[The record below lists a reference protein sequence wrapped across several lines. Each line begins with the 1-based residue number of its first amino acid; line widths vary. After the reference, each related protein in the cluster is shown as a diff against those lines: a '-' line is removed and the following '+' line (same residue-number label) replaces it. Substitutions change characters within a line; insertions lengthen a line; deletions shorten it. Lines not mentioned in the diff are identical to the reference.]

1 MTFSAPVTVGTCP
14 LGQVTGPAVTW
25 PAAVAFRAL
34 RNLLPSSGPNSLVTM
49 WRHSLLFSSDEEA
62 SRALSHAFRD
72 LEFQVET
79 CPEIFSAVEKITS
92 RSFDVVVS
100 DWNEGLEAVFLLKT
114 VRDLKANHSAFTLA
128 IANAEAA
135 GAAREAGADLV
146 LSRPL
151 IPDEI
156 KYALLTCDAFL
167 IQMKSWLPR
176 LGPAQAEHAASKQ
189 ASASPPIKVSEDAAP
204 VSKSSESKNWENGSF
219 DSLPRLRAWPSPP
232 PPRREDSASPVV
244 AAEAIF
250 DDDLL
255 YRSRV
260 QTLFRSPEPRFSTS
274 ASLRPRSRSR
284 VLPGLAIA
292 VAFLSVGYVF
302 SEPLRGQGTTNSVA
316 KICGRV
322 LERTEGWLSRPNGD
336 DTPAA
341 AVLMAQNQN
350 ENEDDGGPL
359 FARPGHAVGRI
370 RVTPVRD
377 PSQAAAGLPAEATKT
392 ISAETLP
399 ASQPPAAATSA
410 VPIPDSLKVQVQN
423 ASMRS
428 VAERITPSLLAA
440 LEPVALSE
448 DLSRRLLL
456 QKVLPNYPEQA
467 VKARLQGPVV
477 LQAWIARDGT
487 IQDLK
492 LVRGS
497 LLLGQAAYRAVKQWR
512 YQPYL
517 INGRAVEAETFVTVD
532 FRLP

>member
-1 MTFSAPVTVGTCP
+1 M
-14 LGQVTGPAVTW
+14 W
-25 PAAVAFRAL
+25 P
-34 RNLLPSSGPNSLVTM
+34 
-49 WRHSLLFSSDEEA
+49 HSLLFSSDEEA

-72 LEFQVET
+72 LEFEVEI

-114 VRDLKANHSAFTLA
+114 VRELKGNHSAFTLA
-128 IANAEAA
+128 IANAETAA
-135 GAAREAGADLV
+135 AAREAGADLV

-151 IPDEI
+151 VSDEV
-156 KYALLTCDAFL
+156 KYALLTCDSFL
-167 IQMKSWLPR
+167 AQMKSWVPR
-176 LGPAQAEHAASKQ
+176 LGSSPAERAMAKQAQAKPIGDSQTRISENKSLGKQ
-189 ASASPPIKVSEDAAP
+189 DWD
-204 VSKSSESKNWENGSF
+204 NRTL

-232 PPRREDSASPVV
+232 PPRRTESASPVV
-244 AAEAIF
+244 AAEPIF

-260 QTLFRSPEPRFSTS
+260 QTLFQSPQPSFSSS
-274 ASLRPRSRSR
+274 ASLQQRGRRR

-292 VAFLSVGYVF
+292 IAFLSVGYVF
-302 SEPLRGQGTTNSVA
+302 SEPLRGQGTANSVA

-322 LERTEGWLSRPNGD
+322 LERTEGWLHRPNGD
-336 DTPAA
+336 EPSAPA
-341 AVLMAQNQN
+341 VQMA
-350 ENEDDGGPL
+350 ENDGGPQ
-359 FARPGHAVGRI
+359 FARPGRAVSRI
-370 RVTPVRD
+370 TITPVRD
-377 PSQAAAGLPAEATKT
+377 PFQNAVAAPPSEPTQPVPAETQPSSQQPTPATN
-392 ISAETLP
+392 
-399 ASQPPAAATSA
+399 A
-410 VPIPDSLKVQVQN
+410 VRIPESLKMQVQS

-440 LEPVALSE
+440 LEPVSLSE

-477 LQAWIARDGT
+477 LQAWIGRDGT

-497 LLLGQAAYRAVKQWR
+497 LLLGEAAYRAVKQWR

>member
-1 MTFSAPVTVGTCP
+1 MRP
-14 LGQVTGPAVTW
+14 
-25 PAAVAFRAL
+25 
-34 RNLLPSSGPNSLVTM
+34 
-49 WRHSLLFSSDEEA
+49 HSLLFSSDEEA
-62 SRALSHAFRD
+62 SRALSHAFKD
-72 LEFQVET
+72 LEFEVET
-79 CPEIFSAVEKITS
+79 CPEIFSAVEKITT

-114 VRDLKANHSAFTLA
+114 VRELKGNHSAFTLA

-135 GAAREAGADLV
+135 AAAREAGADLV

-151 IPDEI
+151 VPDEV
-156 KYALLTCDAFL
+156 KYALLTCDSFL
-167 IQMKSWLPR
+167 TQMKSWLTR
-176 LGPAQAEHAASKQ
+176 MGPSPAEQPIENHVAAK
-189 ASASPPIKVSEDAAP
+189 ASGDSPSWTTESEI
-204 VSKSSESKNWENGSF
+204 SENEISENRAF
-219 DSLPRLRAWPSPP
+219 NSLPRLRPWPSPP
-232 PPRREDSASPVV
+232 PQRRTESVSPVV
-244 AAEAIF
+244 AAESIF
-250 DDDLL
+250 EDDLL

-260 QTLFRSPEPRFSTS
+260 QTLFQAPQPTFSS
-274 ASLRPRSRSR
+274 SSSSVLLKKGRSR

-302 SEPLRGQGTTNSVA
+302 SEPLRGEGTTSTVA

-322 LERTEGWLSRPNGD
+322 LERTEGWLHRPNGD
-336 DTPAA
+336 ETPAA
-341 AVLMAQNQN
+341 AVQVAE
-350 ENEDDGGPL
+350 ENGSPQ
-359 FARPGHAVGRI
+359 FVRPGRAVGRI
-370 RVTPVRD
+370 TITPVRD
-377 PSQAAAGLPAEATKT
+377 PYQSDAAPAPAEPALPVP
-392 ISAETLP
+392 AEI
-399 ASQPPAAATSA
+399 QPPSPQPVAASA
-410 VPIPDSLKVQVQN
+410 VRIPESLKSQVQT

-456 QKVLPNYPEQA
+456 QKVLPNYPERA

-477 LQAWIARDGT
+477 LQAWIGRDGT

-497 LLLGQAAYRAVKQWR
+497 LLLGEAAYRAVKQWR

>member
-1 MTFSAPVTVGTCP
+1 MNSAITVGTCP
-14 LGQVTGPAVTW
+14 SVQVTDLAVTW
-25 PAAVAFRAL
+25 PTAAAFGAL
-34 RNLLPSSGPNSLVTM
+34 RNLSLQPSQTSLNGM
-49 WRHSLLFSSDEEA
+49 WPHSLLFSSDEEA

-72 LEFQVET
+72 LEFEVEI

-114 VRDLKANHSAFTLA
+114 VRELKGNHSAFTLA
-128 IANAEAA
+128 IANAEATA
-135 GAAREAGADLV
+135 AAREAGADLV

-151 IPDEI
+151 VPDEV
-156 KYALLTCDAFL
+156 KYALLTCDSFL
-167 IQMKSWLPR
+167 AQMKSWLPR
-176 LGPAQAEHAASKQ
+176 LGP
-189 ASASPPIKVSEDAAP
+189 SPAEDAIARQLAAKASTGSQSRTP
-204 VSKSSESKNWENGSF
+204 ENRTF
-219 DSLPRLRAWPSPP
+219 DSLPRLRAWPSPLPP
-232 PPRREDSASPVV
+232 PPRRAESASPVV
-244 AAEAIF
+244 AAESIF

-260 QTLFRSPEPRFSTS
+260 QTLFHAPEPRFSS
-274 ASLRPRSRSR
+274 SSRLQQRGRRR

-302 SEPLRGQGTTNSVA
+302 SEPLRGEGTTNSVA
-316 KICGRV
+316 KMCGRV
-322 LERTEGWLSRPNGD
+322 LERTEGWLHRPNGD
-336 DTPAA
+336 ETLASPGQVADS
-341 AVLMAQNQN
+341 
-350 ENEDDGGPL
+350 DGPK
-359 FARPGHAVGRI
+359 FARSGRTVSHI
-370 RVTPVRD
+370 TIAQERD
-377 PSQAAAGLPAEATKT
+377 PFQTDSAAPTAEPTQPMR
-392 ISAETLP
+392 AETQP
-399 ASQPPAAATSA
+399 PSPQPPAATNALR
-410 VPIPDSLKVQVQN
+410 IPESLKMQVQS

-440 LEPVALSE
+440 LEPVSLSE

-456 QKVLPNYPEQA
+456 QKVLPSYPEQA

-477 LQAWIARDGT
+477 LQAWIGRDGT